1 VRASPPKIA
10 TTTVMRAMS
19 ARFLRLRT
27 ARFDTVAFAVVQSDA
42 RVIARSESRAGDP
55 TADT

>member
-1 VRASPPKIA
+1 
-10 TTTVMRAMS
+10 MS

-27 ARFDTVAFAVVQSDA
+27 ARFDTVAFTVVQVGCPADRRMSVP
-42 RVIARSESRAGDP
+42 RRT